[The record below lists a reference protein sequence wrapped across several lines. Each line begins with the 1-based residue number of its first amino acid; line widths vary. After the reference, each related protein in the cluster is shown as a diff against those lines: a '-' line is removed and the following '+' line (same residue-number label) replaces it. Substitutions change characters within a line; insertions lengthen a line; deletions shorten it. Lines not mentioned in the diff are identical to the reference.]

1 MKYLIKQKKH
11 KYVIKI
17 RGGGEMLNNNKTQRK
32 EFRDFIEDI
41 ETMRENDE
49 ISDEEQGFWLGEE
62 DLWLNDE

>member
-1 MKYLIKQKKH
+1 MYKII
-11 KYVIKI
+11 IKI
-17 RGGGEMLNNNKTQRK
+17 QGGGEMLNKNKNQKK
-32 EFRDFIEDI
+32 EYSEFIETI

>member
-1 MKYLIKQKKH
+1 
-11 KYVIKI
+11 
-17 RGGGEMLNNNKTQRK
+17 MLNNNKTQRK
-32 EFRDFIEDI
+32 EYREFIESI

>member
-1 MKYLIKQKKH
+1 MLNRNKNQKKE
-11 KYVIKI
+11 YS
-17 RGGGEMLNNNKTQRK
+17 E
-32 EFRDFIEDI
+32 FIETI